1 MRTLALAGKL
11 GVGKTSIVEKAAGVL
26 GLASLRGRTEVADV
40 LSPLRVRNVVV
51 VLESVRGRIEVADV
65 LAPLRVRN
73 VVAGAVGVA
82 SLRGRIEVA
91 DVVLAQLRV
100 RNVVAGAVGVTSLR
114 GKIVPSDGSVVSSDR
129 YCSRNVYRE
138 IGVDPLAI

>member
-1 MRTLALAGKL
+1 M

-26 GLASLRGRTEVADV
+26 GLASLRGRIEVAEV
-40 LSPLRVRNVVV
+40 LSPLRVKNVVV
-51 VLESVRGRIEVADV
+51 VLE
-65 LAPLRVRN
+65 
-73 VVAGAVGVA
+73 

>member
-1 MRTLALAGKL
+1 MIGPFAASSHVLLLHCCSMNQSAGLHFLAGKL

-26 GLASLRGRTEVADV
+26 GLASLRGR
-40 LSPLRVRNVVV
+40 
-51 VLESVRGRIEVADV
+51 IEVADV
-65 LAPLRVRN
+65 LAP
-73 VVAGAVGVA
+73 
-82 SLRGRIEVA
+82 
-91 DVVLAQLRV
+91 LRV

>member
-1 MRTLALAGKL
+1 M

-26 GLASLRGRTEVADV
+26 GLASL
-40 LSPLRVRNVVV
+40 
-51 VLESVRGRIEVADV
+51 RGRIEVADV

-82 SLRGRIEVA
+82 SLCGRIEVA

-100 RNVVAGAVGVTSLR
+100 RNVVADAVGVTSLR